1 MNAAKSM
8 AAGQSAKP
16 SPRDVMPN
24 VARLVEQARVRWGA
38 DHVKECITRGM
49 RGEPG
54 WFYAFENGMVQ
65 GEPFTADA
73 VTMQALQLAVA
84 LGGRY
89 AMVMRP
95 PAQEVSDGAH

>member
-1 MNAAKSM
+1 MTEASV
-8 AAGQSAKP
+8 SKP

-24 VARLVEQARVRWGA
+24 VARLIDEARAKYGAEHVRR
-38 DHVKECITRGM
+38 CIALGM

-65 GEPFTADA
+65 GTPFTADQ
-73 VTMQALQLAVA
+73 VTTKVLQLAVA

-89 AMVMRP
+89 AMVLRP
-95 PAQEVSDGAH
+95 PERGTHGAH

>member
-1 MNAAKSM
+1 M
-8 AAGQSAKP
+8 ADASVSKP

-24 VARLVEQARVRWGA
+24 VARLVDEARAKYGAEHVRQ
-38 DHVKECITRGM
+38 CIARGM
-49 RGEPG
+49 KGEPG

-65 GEPFTADA
+65 GTPFTADH
-73 VTMQALQLAVA
+73 VTTQALQLAVA

-95 PAQEVSDGAH
+95 PEGGAHGSH